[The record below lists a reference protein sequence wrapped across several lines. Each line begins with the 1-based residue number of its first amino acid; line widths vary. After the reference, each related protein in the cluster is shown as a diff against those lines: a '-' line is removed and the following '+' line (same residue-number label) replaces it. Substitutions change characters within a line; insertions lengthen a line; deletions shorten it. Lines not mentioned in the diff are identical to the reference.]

1 MRLVRLKLNRSLVLA
16 VALVCAVGACGPDE
30 DEVPAADATDEGGAV
45 PVAPPPGSDED
56 ARDDVAPGL
65 VRGIVRST
73 ETGDPVEGASVSAVE
88 FGATTDA
95 SGAYA
100 LPPLPPGSVTIHAHR
115 RGFVAESTD
124 VVVAAGRMITT
135 ELSLDPAAP
144 ACCTLEGDWWASFTL
159 DSAGLNSRP
168 SARSVEGGLSFE
180 VVVDEAE
187 AAKSAG
193 RVAHSSGSSDL
204 DFGPLLGSDVGA
216 VGELEGLAFSGDSV
230 AVTLFPRFGDWA
242 IELRGLQ
249 AADSIRGSWFQRAS
263 CCGAY
268 GRFVLAR
275 DESRGA
281 GRGSG

>member
-1 MRLVRLKLNRSLVLA
+1 MRLVRQALNRSLVLA
-16 VALVCAVGACGPDE
+16 LALVCAVGACGPDE
-30 DEVPAADATDEGGAV
+30 DEMPAAVATDDGEAV
-45 PVAPPPGSDED
+45 PEARPPASD
-56 ARDDVAPGL
+56 AAAGDVASGL
-65 VRGIVRST
+65 VRGIVRGAQ
-73 ETGDPVEGASVSAVE
+73 TGEPVEGASVSAVE

-100 LPPLPPGSVTIHAHR
+100 LPPLPSGSVTIRASH

-124 VVVAAGRMITT
+124 VVVSAGRVIQADLT
-135 ELSLDPAAP
+135 LDAAAP
-144 ACCTLEGDWWASFTL
+144 ACCPLEGDWSARFTL

-168 SARSVEGGLSFE
+168 SGRSVEGGMSFE
-180 VVVDEAE
+180 IVADEA
-187 AAKSAG
+187 AAAETAG

-204 DFGPLLGSDVGA
+204 DFGPILGSDVGA

-230 AVTLFPRFGDWA
+230 AITLFPRFGDWA

-249 AADSIRGSWFQRAS
+249 AADTIRGNWFQRAS

-275 DESRGA
+275 EESRRA